1 MANSIRD
8 LRMSIYINND
18 KAKASL
24 IELSG
29 SMKKLGDEMAEL
41 ESQHKKDTPLYREK
55 KKAYEQ
61 MGQSMDAATKQAGLM
76 GMSMKD
82 LSRLASSLR
91 NSLKRAIPD
100 SPEAKEYAADLA
112 VVAKRQKELEGV
124 LKASSLGLGNMKGG
138 LNNLLVSMSG
148 APGIIGMVGTSL
160 IAFGATI
167 KTFLLNPVVLAAS
180 AIVGLFTGMFSLVK
194 HSMAFSKAL
203 SELSALTG
211 ATGKDLDYLKTRA
224 KDLGAQY
231 GMSAEEIVVSMKKVG
246 SAKAELLE
254 NVTALSAVTAAVIKL
269 SKATSDDLGETTTS
283 VTTIMNQF
291 GFSASE
297 AERVVN
303 VLAAGSKYGAGEVD
317 YLGESISKVG
327 AIAKNANISLEA
339 TTAVMELFAE
349 KGIRA
354 ETAGR
359 GFKNILVDLQKDT
372 KNYKNGVFDLN
383 LAIENNQ
390 KIAGDNIALQ
400 KKFGQEFFNLA
411 QILFQNKE
419 RFDELTKSV
428 TGTNVAEE
436 QMSIATDNLSG
447 DMNKMKATWDAFILA
462 LEDGNGPI
470 ANTFRKLIQWVTKSV
485 SVLRSLTKS
494 GAQKEADATA
504 NSASTRVD
512 DFKKRMSTTD
522 PLADI
527 NAEIKA
533 EQSLYQTKKKKI
545 EQNKEQIAQNI
556 RLGGAWKKNN
566 KELLAENKGLQSSV
580 NNSIAYV
587 NALAGLRQEMKT
599 TISLAEDKLEDD
611 TSVNGSGSKSS
622 KNVKKIWDEQIKA
635 AEENAKQQEV
645 IYLQMLKNKLVNE
658 EQYNVMSEML
668 ALDLLRKKKSILEDH
683 KQDTIDIQKQIL
695 EAEIKQGD
703 LSGKINQGNIPTLD
717 VAGVDMDE
725 VSKGLSLYMDY
736 LQKKKDAD
744 IEYDD
749 WKKELQQK
757 NLERLTTAADVT
769 VAITEGAV
777 NAVMTLHQM
786 EADDLEIQKQK
797 ELAAAGNNADAR
809 EEIEKKYAKKEFELK
824 KKQANSDMAIKI
836 AQAIA
841 NGFQA
846 IASIWAVHAA
856 NPILAAALS
865 IPAAAT
871 VAFQVAAIKK
881 QRDVIMASTFDGD
894 VTEASPT
901 ASRVANSQITTSQA
915 AEGRWDVVGADDRR
929 TYRNVPYRGIA
940 RTGIVSRPTLMGERG
955 DELIIDNPTLR
966 NIRMNAPGLISE
978 VMRMRVRQRASGKWN
993 TDTASND
1000 GGLYGSIIQL
1010 VLDENTKTMQEVSSL
1025 LRWLKENRIEAYTV
1039 LSDFEKKRDLRD
1051 KSVRKGSL

>member
-522 PLADI
+522 PQADI

-749 WKKELQQK
+749 WKKDRQQK
-757 NLERLTTAADVT
+757 NIEALNQAADVT
-769 VAITEGAV
+769 VAIAEGAA
-777 NAVMTLHQM
+777 NAVMSLHQM